1 MPLAFR
7 SRWKETDD
15 EEIESHSYA
24 NRNPIVIVY
33 LMEQVASAEGMTE
46 KLIINFFLHCNV
58 GNILWMWITNEGG
71 DKKIE

>member
-46 KLIINFFLHCNV
+46 WTRSSRRQCPNLTDKTDNKLLSS
-58 GNILWMWITNEGG
+58 L
-71 DKKIE
+71 